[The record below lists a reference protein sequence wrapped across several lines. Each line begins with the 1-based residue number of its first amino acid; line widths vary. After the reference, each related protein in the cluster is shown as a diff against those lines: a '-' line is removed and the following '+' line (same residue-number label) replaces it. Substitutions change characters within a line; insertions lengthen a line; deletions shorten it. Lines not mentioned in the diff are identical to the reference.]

1 MSWECVFAALVS
13 SVSTFS
19 RLMPCWRRA
28 LPISVSAEETAA
40 EELNDVGAVGAVGG
54 VTGLCGLVG
63 GAVGGCWRGEVGEVV
78 GGACCVCVGGCEG
91 RDDGAEPVGVCTV
104 SGAGVE
110 LVAVGAEVAVLLG
123 AAGESE
129 DGLAGAVTLTNPGA
143 APPPVPGSIGAL
155 RFGAPSRT
163 AEVASAGLPCRIPGA
178 TKAKAAMAAVD
189 RLPMAIGA
197 GRSGLNGLRARWRA
211 L

>member
-1 MSWECVFAALVS
+1 
-13 SVSTFS
+13 
-19 RLMPCWRRA
+19 
-28 LPISVSAEETAA
+28 
-40 EELNDVGAVGAVGG
+40 VGAVGAVVGG
-54 VTGLCGLVG
+54 TTGLRGPVG
-63 GAVGGCWRGEVGEVV
+63 GAVGGCWSGEVGEVV
-78 GGACCVCVGGCEG
+78 GGVCRVGVGAGCEG
-91 RDDGAEPVGVCTV
+91 REVGAGPVGVCTA
-104 SGAGVE
+104 SGAGLE
-110 LVAVGAEVAVLLG
+110 LAAAGEDVALLLG

-143 APPPVPGSIGAL
+143 AAPPVPGSIGAL

-163 AEVASAGLPCRIPGA
+163 AEVAPAGLPCRIPGA